1 MLQKGCLHG
10 DERQMVPLTHLVKKS
25 MRKAKDEKKA
35 SLLKQGVPECWGL
48 EFESKWDSGHFLAC
62 LTKGF

>member
-35 SLLKQGVPECWGL
+35 SLLKQEVPEC
-48 EFESKWDSGHFLAC
+48 
-62 LTKGF
+62 